1 MLTTTPAAA
10 GEGRPRNSSWA
21 EASCSVSRLKRARRS
36 TAIKEKLAEIHDR
49 FLGETVSEGGEE
61 LEASYLL
68 LVETWLDRMEAED
81 NNRAWSY
88 PNEDCHFFLDEH
100 WAEGGVAHSASDTNA
115 MLYTWTTMLIYFM
128 TDFYYLHE

>member
-1 MLTTTPAAA
+1 MQVAVNDLDLVDGKSA
-10 GEGRPRNSSWA
+10 G
-21 EASCSVSRLKRARRS
+21 AS
-36 TAIKEKLAEIHDR
+36 AIKEKLTEIHDR
-49 FLGETVSEGGEE
+49 FLGETVSEGDEE

-68 LVETWLDRMEAED
+68 LVETWLDRMEADD